1 MNVLVVDDDADLRLL
16 IARLMAL
23 AGMEVREAR
32 GGAEALQVLRG
43 EPDWPDAIVLDV
55 QMPGM
60 DGWEALKAIRSD
72 PSLDHVRVVMCT
84 VKGRQVDIDLGWE
97 LGCDGYV
104 TKPFDIDVLVGT
116 VQGVMSKR

>member
-1 MNVLVVDDDADLRLL
+1 MNVLVVDDDADLRFLVG
-16 IARLMAL
+16 RLMAL
-23 AGMEVREAR
+23 AGMEVREA
-32 GGAEALQVLRG
+32 GTGAEALDVLRAD
-43 EPDWPDAIVLDV
+43 PAWPDAVVLDV

-60 DGWEALKAIRSD
+60 DGWEALRAIRAE

-84 VKGRQVDIDLGWE
+84 VKGRQVDVDQGWE

-116 VQGVMSKR
+116 VLGVMSKR